1 MFVQPS
7 SIIFEREAA
16 ELLKGVLRDSWISWA
31 GAPEY
36 LITDPAKPNVSDAL
50 STFCESLGIKQLQTA
65 TEAHYQLGKVE
76 RHGQW
81 FEQILARMKSAL
93 RLHKSGSIHARSAKN
108 ALLPV
113 AGVSPLIKWFLAV
126 IQSFP
131 QICCRITLIWMQS
144 GQPAETRPE
153 PPGPE
158 PTKTWRKLP
167 EPGGPRRNPAESA
180 EPGGTCRNWRN
191 LAEPGGT
198 WRNLAEPGGNLTLT
212 LP

>member
-113 AGVSPLIKWFLAV
+113 AGVSPLYQMVFGRNPKL
-126 IQSFP
+126 
-131 QICCRITLIWMQS
+131 
-144 GQPAETRPE
+144 PADLLQDNPDLNAIGSAGGN
-153 PPGPE
+153 PPG
-158 PTKTWRKLP
+158 TAR
-167 EPGGPRRNPAESA
+167 PGTYQNPAKAAGTRRNPAES
-180 EPGGTCRNWRN
+180 GGTWRNLPETWRN

-198 WRNLAEPGGNLTLT
+198 WQNLAEPGGKLTLT